1 MYKRTLV
8 LTLIFLC
15 VALLS
20 LIARQALAFFVVL
33 GLALCVYAMYKG
45 KPRDSFILLSGLVVF
60 STPLAMFLLGL
71 AVEAWL
77 LSFSTKTL

>member
-1 MYKRTLV
+1 MYKRALV
-8 LTLIFLC
+8 LTLVFLF

-20 LIARQALAFFVVL
+20 LVTLQALVFFVVL
-33 GLALCVYAMYKG
+33 GLGLCAYARFKG

-60 STPLAMFLLGL
+60 VTPLLMFLLIL

-77 LSFSTKTL
+77 LGAQ